1 MRVAWVVEW
10 KEFGEGEWSF
20 FEAYATRESGRREVE
35 WFRGNCAAEMWG
47 AFHRTG
53 PGENKYRLVKYVPK
67 EGEPKEG

>member
-20 FEAYATRESGRREVE
+20 FEAYETRESGRREVE
-35 WFRGNCAAEMWG
+35 WFRGNCA
-47 AFHRTG
+47 F
-53 PGENKYRLVKYVPK
+53 ENSLGKADKYRLVKYVPK